1 MSDCAMTVA
10 TMPGLAVVRS
20 LNRAQSADD
29 HSCQPSA
36 VSAGKICSR
45 VSK

>member
-1 MSDCAMTVA
+1 MTVA

-20 LNRAQSADD
+20 LNRAQSAAD

-36 VSAGKICSR
+36 VSATSPGRTRK
-45 VSK
+45 KFK